1 MTNDE
6 ISDVF
11 RNIGN
16 LLQIKGEDSFRA
28 RIYERS
34 AESIESLTVDLH
46 QLVEEGRLR
55 SMPGIGKAIEQKIIE
70 MLETGR
76 CRFYENLIQEMG
88 SEVLEL
94 LRVRGIGAKTAS
106 RFYHELGVKSA
117 SNLREAIDSGKLK
130 EMDRMGAKTI
140 AAINQGL
147 KYFESQRQSRPLWQ
161 ILPIAHTVLDALERC
176 DKIGRADFTGDLRR
190 CEEVLQSLELIAEC
204 ENPVAIAEILSGIKG
219 VESPEIENGVLIAA
233 SVDGGFPLRIH
244 CYQPEAYAEGLLLTT
259 GTREHIAKLNQIAKT
274 RNLDELCTPSP
285 VRSNNK
291 TEAGIY
297 DKLGLPFIVPELRR
311 SADAVDSALA
321 GELPTLIEIEDLR
334 CDLHAHTDWSDGR
347 HSIREMIEA
356 AKAFGHEYIAITDHS
371 ESSRVANGLT
381 PERLL
386 EQIKHIREANAAI
399 GGIEVLA
406 GSEVDIRM
414 NGRLD
419 FSDNILEQL
428 DIVIASVHSGFTMSK
443 SAMTKRVVRAIEN
456 PYVTI
461 IGHPTG
467 RLLGQRPGYAID
479 LDEVI
484 SAAAANDVVLEI
496 NASPSRLDLEPSVA
510 QDARRNGVLLAIN
523 TDAHSTKQIKHI
535 RFGVNVARRGW
546 LEKKDVINTYPLA
559 SLQKIIAR

>member
-6 ISDVF
+6 ISEVF
-11 RNIGN
+11 RNISN

-28 RIYERS
+28 RIYERA

-46 QLVEEGRLR
+46 QIVEEGRVR
-55 SMPGIGKAIEQKIIE
+55 SIPGIGKAIEQKIIE

-88 SEVLEL
+88 LEVLEL
-94 LRVRGIGAKTAS
+94 LRVRGVGAKTAS

-140 AAINQGL
+140 AAIDKGL
-147 KYFESQRQSRPLWQ
+147 KYFESQSQSRALWQ
-161 ILPIAHTVLDALERC
+161 VLPMAHAVLDALEHC
-176 DKIGRADFTGDLRR
+176 DEIRRADFTGDLRR
-190 CEEVLQSLELIAEC
+190 CEEVLQSLELMAEC

-219 VESPEIENGVLIAA
+219 VESPEIENGVLIAS
-233 SVDGGFPLRIH
+233 SVDGGFPLRVH
-244 CYQPEAYAEGLLLTT
+244 CFQPDTYEEGLIMTT
-259 GTREHIAKLNQIAKT
+259 GTGEHIAKLNQIAKT
-274 RNLDELCTPSP
+274 QHLDELCTPSP
-285 VRSNNK
+285 VWCNNK

-311 SADAVDSALA
+311 SADAVDSALT
-321 GELPTLIEIEDLR
+321 GDLPALIEIEELR
-334 CDLHAHTDWSDGR
+334 GDLHAHTDWSDGR
-347 HSIREMIEA
+347 HSIKEMIEA

-419 FSDNILEQL
+419 FSDEVLNQL
-428 DIVIASVHSGFTMSK
+428 DIVIASVHSGFTLSK

-467 RLLGQRPGYAID
+467 RLLGQRPGYPID

-496 NASPSRLDLEPSVA
+496 NASPSRLDLEPCIA
-510 QDARRNGVLLAIN
+510 RRARRNGVLLAIN
-523 TDAHSTKQIKHI
+523 TDAHSTKQIEHI

-559 SLQKIIAR
+559 SLQKIISR

>member
-11 RNIGN
+11 RNISN
-16 LLQIKGEDSFRA
+16 LLQIQGEDSFRA

-46 QLVEEGRLR
+46 QLVEQGQVR
-55 SMPGIGKAIEQKIIE
+55 SIPGIGKAIEQKIIE

-88 SEVLEL
+88 LEVLEL
-94 LRVRGIGAKTAS
+94 LRVRGVGAKTAS

-140 AAINQGL
+140 AAIDQGL
-147 KYFESQRQSRPLWQ
+147 KYFESQRQTRALWQ
-161 ILPIAHTVLDALERC
+161 ILPIAHTVLNALEHC
-176 DKIGRADFTGDLRR
+176 DEIRRADFTGDLRR
-190 CEEVLQSLELIAEC
+190 CEEVLKSLELTAEC
-204 ENPVAIAEILSGIKG
+204 DNPKAIADILSEIKG
-219 VESPEIENGVLIAA
+219 VESPEIEDGVLIAA
-233 SVDGGFPLRIH
+233 SVDGGFPLRVH
-244 CYQPEAYAEGLLLTT
+244 CFQPAAYEEGLLLTT
-259 GTREHIAKLNQIAKT
+259 GTGEHIAKLNQIAKT
-274 RNLDELCTPSP
+274 RTIDELGTPLP
-285 VRSNNK
+285 GWSNNK
-291 TEAGIY
+291 TEAEIY
-297 DKLGLPFIVPELRR
+297 DELGLPYIVPELRR

-321 GELPTLIEIEDLR
+321 GQLPTLVELDDLR

-406 GSEVDIRM
+406 GSEVDIRID
-414 NGRLD
+414 GSLD
-419 FSDNILEQL
+419 FSDEILDQL
-428 DIVIASVHSGFTMSK
+428 DIVIASVHSGFTLSK
-443 SAMTKRVVRAIEN
+443 SAMTKRVVRAVEN

-467 RLLGQRPGYAID
+467 RLLGQRPGYAIN

-496 NASPSRLDLEPSVA
+496 NASPSRLDLEPCVA
-510 QDARRNGVLLAIN
+510 RRARRNGVLLAIN
-523 TDAHSTKQIKHI
+523 TDAHSTKQIEHI
-535 RFGVNVARRGW
+535 EFGVNVARRGW

-559 SLQKIIAR
+559 SLQKIISR

>member
-6 ISDVF
+6 ISEVF
-11 RNIGN
+11 RNISN
-16 LLQIKGEDSFRA
+16 LLQIQGEDSFRA

-46 QLVEEGRLR
+46 QLVEQGRVR
-55 SMPGIGKAIEQKIIE
+55 SIPGIGKAIEQKIIE

-88 SEVLEL
+88 LEVLEL
-94 LRVRGIGAKTAS
+94 LRVRGVGTKTAS

-130 EMDRMGAKTI
+130 EMDRIGAKTI
-140 AAINQGL
+140 AAIDQGL
-147 KYFESQRQSRPLWQ
+147 KYYESQSQTRALWQ
-161 ILPIAHTVLDALERC
+161 VLPIAHAVLDALERS
-176 DKIGRADFTGDLRR
+176 DEIGRADFTGDLRR
-190 CEEVLQSLELIAEC
+190 CEEVLHSIGLTAEC
-204 ENPVAIAEILSGIKG
+204 DNPKAIAEILSGING
-219 VESPEIENGVLIAA
+219 VESPEIENGVLIAS

-259 GTREHIAKLNQIAKT
+259 GTGEHIAKLNQIAKA

-285 VRSNNK
+285 VWCNNK

-311 SADAVDSALA
+311 SADAVDSALT
-321 GELPTLIEIEDLR
+321 GDLPALIELEELR
-334 CDLHAHTDWSDGR
+334 GDLHAHTDWSDGR
-347 HSIREMIEA
+347 HSIKEMIEA
-356 AKAFGHEYIAITDHS
+356 AKAFGHEYVAITDHS

-419 FSDNILEQL
+419 FSDEILKQL

-467 RLLGQRPGYAID
+467 RLLGQRPGYPID

-496 NASPSRLDLEPSVA
+496 NASPSRLDLEPCIA
-510 QDARRNGVLLAIN
+510 RRARRNGVLLAIN
-523 TDAHSTKQIKHI
+523 TDAHSTKQIEHI

-559 SLQKIIAR
+559 SLQKIISR